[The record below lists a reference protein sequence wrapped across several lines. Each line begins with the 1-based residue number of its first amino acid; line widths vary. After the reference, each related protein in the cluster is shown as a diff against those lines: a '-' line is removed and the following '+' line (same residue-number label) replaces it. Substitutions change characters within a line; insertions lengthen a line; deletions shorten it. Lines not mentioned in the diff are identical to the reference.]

1 MGKKLLSVAIA
12 AALLGGGIYLGTQLG
27 SNNSA
32 TIVGGADRYA
42 KTDNKTSAVGAL
54 AKSVGASGKGKIID
68 VKAGD
73 SIQAAVRA
81 AVPGDVIRVYP
92 GTYKE
97 TVYIDKDD
105 ILITGVI
112 EQGKWPTME
121 GERKLNDAILYSG
134 NNITVENLLITHYK
148 GNGIMGQAGNNFLIR
163 NNRVVDTGVYG
174 IFPQL
179 GQNGLISNNIV
190 SGIED
195 AAIYVGMSDNI
206 HVNNNEVF
214 ASVAGIEF
222 ENSRHGVIENN
233 LVYDNAGGILT
244 FITPGLPIKTTFDLI
259 IRNNFITNNNHV
271 NFGAPGSMVSG
282 VPSGTGIVIMA
293 ADEVTMENNIISG
306 NKNAAII
313 ITDHDSFPNITRDPD
328 TDPKSDKVAILN
340 NVMFNNGTDPI
351 DEIKALKVATLT
363 SENVDI
369 VNVGNSRESC
379 ILDHQQYV
387 SMGLKDFGTCG
398 FSTTA
403 DMVTYLLPEPVP
415 PREITELDKG
425 KLTYFGVCTGC
436 HAYGMRMIGPPVET
450 IQALYMENPEGIAEY
465 IAKPEKKRD
474 DYPAMPAQDYLSA
487 EERLAVAKFMLGV
500 DNHGIFNDPALN
512 QNQ

>member
-1 MGKKLLSVAIA
+1 MGKKLLTVAVA
-12 AALLGGGIYLGTQLG
+12 AALLGGGIYLGSQLG
-27 SNNSA
+27 GNNSA

-42 KTDNKTSAVGAL
+42 KTDNKTAAVGSL
-54 AKSVGASGKGKIID
+54 AKSVGASGTGQVHQVRD
-68 VKAGD
+68 GQ
-73 SIQAAVRA
+73 SIQEAVRR
-81 AVPGDVIRVYP
+81 AVPGDVIQVFP

-105 ILITGVI
+105 ILLTGVI

-121 GERKLNDAILYSG
+121 GERKLNDAVLYSG

-148 GNGIMGQAGNNFLIR
+148 GNAIMGQAGNNFLIR
-163 NNRVVDTGVYG
+163 NNRIVDTGVYG

-179 GQNGLISNNIV
+179 GKNGLISNNVV

-195 AAIYVGMSDNI
+195 AAIYVGMSDNV
-206 HVNNNEVF
+206 HVNNNEVY

-244 FITPGLPIKTTFDLI
+244 FITPGLPIKTTYDLI

-271 NFGAPGSMVSG
+271 NFGAPGSLVSG
-282 VPSGTGIVIMA
+282 VPSGTGIILMA

-306 NKNAAII
+306 NKNAGIV
-313 ITDHDSFPNITRDPD
+313 ITDHDSFPNITKDPE

-340 NVMFNNGTDPI
+340 NVMYNNGYEPI

-363 SENVDI
+363 SDDVYI
-369 VNVGNSRESC
+369 VNVGDSRESC
-379 ILDHQQYV
+379 ILNRDQYV
-387 SMGLKDFGTCG
+387 SIGLKDFGTCG

-403 DMVTYLLPEPVP
+403 DVVTRLLPERVA

-425 KLTYFGVCTGC
+425 KMTYFGVCTGC

-450 IQALYMENPEGIAEY
+450 IQALYMDNPQGLADY
-465 IAKPEKKRD
+465 IAKPEKKRE
-474 DYPAMPAQDYLSA
+474 DYPAMPAQDYLSP
-487 EERLAVAKFMLGV
+487 EQRLAVAKFMLGV

>member
-1 MGKKLLSVAIA
+1 MANKLITVAIA
-12 AALLGGGIYLGTQLG
+12 AALVGGSAYLGSQLT

-42 KTDNKTSAVGAL
+42 KTDNKTAAVGSL
-54 AKSVGASGKGKIID
+54 AKSVGASGKGAVID
-68 VKAGD
+68 VKDGE
-73 SIQAAVRA
+73 SIQTAVRA
-81 AVPGDVIRVYP
+81 ANPGDVIRVFP

-105 ILITGVI
+105 ILLTGVI
-112 EQGKWPTME
+112 VGGKWPTME
-121 GERKLNDAILYSG
+121 GEKKLNDAVLYSG

-148 GNGIMGQAGNNFLIR
+148 GNAIMGQAGNNFLIR
-163 NNRVVDTGVYG
+163 NNRIEDTGVYG

-179 GQNGLISNNIV
+179 GKNGLISNNIV

-195 AAIYVGMSDNI
+195 AAIYVGMSDNV

-233 LVYDNAGGILT
+233 MVYDNAGGILT
-244 FITPGLPIKTTFDLI
+244 FITPGLPIKTTYDLI

-293 ADEVTMENNIISG
+293 ADEVTMENNIITG

-313 ITDHDSFPNITRDPD
+313 ITDHDSFPNITKDPE
-328 TDPKSDKVAILN
+328 TDPKSDKIAILN
-340 NVMFNNGTDPI
+340 NVMYNNGTDPI
-351 DEIKALKVATLT
+351 DEIKAAKLASFTT
-363 SENVDI
+363 DNVDI
-369 VNVGNSRESC
+369 INIGNSRESC
-379 ILDHQQYV
+379 ILDSKQYV
-387 SMGLKDFGTCG
+387 TYGLNDFGTCG

-436 HAYGMRMIGPPVET
+436 HAYNTRMIGPPVEV
-450 IQALYMENPEGIAEY
+450 IQALYMENPEGIAAY
-465 IAKPEKKRD
+465 IANPEKKRD
-474 DYPAMPAQDYLSA
+474 DYPEMPTQNYLSEA
-487 EERLAVAKFMLGV
+487 ERLAVAKYMLGV
-500 DNHGIFNDPALN
+500 DNHGIFHDQALN

>member
-1 MGKKLLSVAIA
+1 MAKKLLSVAIA
-12 AALLGGGIYLGTQLG
+12 AALLGGGVFLGTQLG
-27 SNNSA
+27 GDNSA

-42 KTDNKTSAVGAL
+42 KSDNKTAAVGSL
-54 AKSVGASGKGKIID
+54 AKSVGASGKGQVIE

-81 AVPGDVIRVYP
+81 AKPGDVIRVFP

-112 EQGKWPTME
+112 EQGQWPIME

-148 GNGIMGQAGNNFLIR
+148 GNAIMGQAGNNFLIR
-163 NNRVVDTGVYG
+163 NNRIVDTGVYG

-179 GQNGLISNNIV
+179 GKNGLISNNIV

-195 AAIYVGMSDNI
+195 AAIYVGMSDNV
-206 HVNNNEVF
+206 HVNNNEVY

-259 IRNNFITNNNHV
+259 IRNNFISNNNHV

-282 VPSGTGIVIMA
+282 VPSGTGVVIMA
-293 ADEVTMENNIISG
+293 ADEVTLENNIISG

-313 ITDHDSFPNITRDPD
+313 ITDHDSFPNITRDPE

-340 NVMFNNGTDPI
+340 NLMYGNGHEPI

-363 SENVDI
+363 SGNVDI
-369 VNVGNSRESC
+369 VNIGNSRESC
-379 ILDHQQYV
+379 ILNREQHV
-387 SMGLKDFGTCG
+387 TIGLKDYGTCG

-403 DMVTYLLPEPVP
+403 DVVTRLLPEPVP

-436 HAYGMRMIGPPVET
+436 HAYGMRMIGPSVET
-450 IQALYMENPEGIAEY
+450 IQALYMDNPQGIAEY
-465 IAKPEKKRD
+465 IAKPEKKRE
-474 DYPAMPAQDYLSA
+474 DYPAMPAQDYLSPA
-487 EERLAVAKFMLGV
+487 ERLAVAKFMLGV
-500 DNHGIFNDPALN
+500 DNHGIFHDQALN

>member
-1 MGKKLLSVAIA
+1 MGKKILSVVVA
-12 AALLGGGIYLGTQLG
+12 AALLGGGVYLGLQLG
-27 SNNSA
+27 SNNSG

-42 KTDNKTSAVGAL
+42 KTDNKTAAVGSL
-54 AKSVGASGKGKIID
+54 AKSVGASGTGKVFD
-68 VKAGD
+68 VKAGE
-73 SIQAAVRA
+73 SIQAAVREA
-81 AVPGDVIRVYP
+81 NPGDVIRVFP

-105 ILITGVI
+105 ILLTGVVVAG
-112 EQGKWPTME
+112 EWPILE
-121 GERKLNDAILYSG
+121 GERKLNDAVLYSG

-163 NNRVVDTGVYG
+163 NNRIVDTGVYG

-195 AAIYVGMSDNI
+195 AAIYVGMSDNV
-206 HVNNNEVF
+206 HVNNNEVY

-222 ENSRHGVIENN
+222 ENSRHGIIENN

-293 ADEVTMENNIISG
+293 ADEVTMENNIITG

-313 ITDHDSFPNITRDPD
+313 ITDHDSFPNITRDPE
-328 TDPKSDKVAILN
+328 TDPKSDKIAILN
-340 NVMFNNGTDPI
+340 NIMYNNGTDPI
-351 DEIKALKVATLT
+351 DEIKAGKLATFT
-363 SENVDI
+363 TANVDI
-369 VNVGNSRESC
+369 INVGNSRESC
-379 ILDHQQYV
+379 ILDAKQYV
-387 SMGLKDFGTCG
+387 TYGLKDFGTCG

-403 DMVTYLLPEPVP
+403 DVVTYLLPEPVA
-415 PREITELDKG
+415 PRALGELDKG

-436 HAYGMRMIGPPVET
+436 HAYNMRMIGPSVET
-450 IQALYMENPEGIAEY
+450 IQALYMENPEGIVEY
-465 IAKPEKKRD
+465 ITNPVKKRD
-474 DYPAMPAQDYLSA
+474 DYPAMPAQDYLTP
-487 EERLAVAKFMLGV
+487 EERMAVAKYLLGV

-512 QNQ
+512 ANQ

>member
-1 MGKKLLSVAIA
+1 MGKKLLSVAIGL
-12 AALLGGGIYLGTQLG
+12 ALLGGGVYLGSQLG

-42 KTDNKTSAVGAL
+42 KSASTSAAVGSL
-54 AKSVGASGKGKIID
+54 AKSVGASGKGKVHD

-81 AVPGDVIRVYP
+81 AVPGDVIRIFP

-112 EQGKWPTME
+112 EQGQWPTLE

-179 GQNGLISNNIV
+179 GKNGLISNNIV

-306 NKNAAII
+306 NKNAAIA
-313 ITDHDSFPNITRDPD
+313 ITDHDSFPNITRDPE
-328 TDPKSDKVAILN
+328 TDPKSDKIAILN
-340 NVMFNNGTDPI
+340 NVMYNNGTDPI
-351 DEIKALKVATLT
+351 PEIKALKVATLT
-363 SENVDI
+363 TGNVDI
-369 VNVGNSRESC
+369 VNAGESRGSC
-379 ILDHQQYV
+379 ILNRDQYQTA
-387 SMGLKDFGTCG
+387 GLNGFGTCG

-403 DMVTYLLPEPVP
+403 DLVTYLLPEPVE
-415 PREITELDKG
+415 PRPLGELDKG

-436 HAYGMRMIGPPVET
+436 HAYNMRMIGPPVET

-474 DYPAMPAQDYLSA
+474 DYPAMPAQDYLTA
-487 EERLAVAKFMLGV
+487 EERLAVAKYLLGV
-500 DNHGIFNDPALN
+500 DNHGIFHDPALN

>member
-1 MGKKLLSVAIA
+1 MGKKLLSVAVA
-12 AALLGGGIYLGTQLG
+12 VALLGGGVYLGTKLT
-27 SNNSA
+27 SNNSG

-42 KTDNKTSAVGAL
+42 KSENKTAAVGSL
-54 AKSVGASGKGKIID
+54 AKSVGASGKGKVHD
-68 VKAGD
+68 VKAGE

-81 AVPGDVIRVYP
+81 AVPGDVIRVFP

-105 ILITGVI
+105 ILLTGVI
-112 EQGKWPTME
+112 VGGEWPTME
-121 GERKLNDAILYSG
+121 GEHKLNDAVLYSG

-163 NNRVVDTGVYG
+163 NNRVESTGVYG

-306 NKNAAII
+306 NKNAAI
-313 ITDHDSFPNITRDPD
+313 
-328 TDPKSDKVAILN
+328 AI
-340 NVMFNNGTDPI
+340 
-351 DEIKALKVATLT
+351 ATGSLWPAN
-363 SENVDI
+363 EDD
-369 VNVGNSRESC
+369 GQHHQRERVQGCAGVPQYAGRQVRVCECNC
-379 ILDHQQYV
+379 IFLFAA
-387 SMGLKDFGTCG
+387 G
-398 FSTTA
+398 
-403 DMVTYLLPEPVP
+403 
-415 PREITELDKG
+415 
-425 KLTYFGVCTGC
+425 
-436 HAYGMRMIGPPVET
+436 
-450 IQALYMENPEGIAEY
+450 
-465 IAKPEKKRD
+465 
-474 DYPAMPAQDYLSA
+474 
-487 EERLAVAKFMLGV
+487 
-500 DNHGIFNDPALN
+500 
-512 QNQ
+512 